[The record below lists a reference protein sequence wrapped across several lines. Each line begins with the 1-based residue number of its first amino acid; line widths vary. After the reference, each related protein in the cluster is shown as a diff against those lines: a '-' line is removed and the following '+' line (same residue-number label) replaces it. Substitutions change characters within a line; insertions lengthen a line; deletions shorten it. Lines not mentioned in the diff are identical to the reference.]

1 MIIRNSD
8 KGIII
13 RGNKLLVVELE
24 NNGRYYTLPGGKQE
38 PNELMLDALKREM
51 LEETGYDVNPI
62 ELLFIRETF
71 EEDGETHRV
80 EFMVLCE
87 IVAEVSDNKFQ
98 YDEYQVGT
106 KWINIDNISEEPLYP
121 VELRKLIKNFY
132 LGKRGDVYQGVMNQR
147 SVSFGGQI

>member
-1 MIIRNSD
+1 MIIRNSA

-13 RGNKLLVVELE
+13 RGNKLQVVELE

-147 SVSFGGQI
+147 SVSFGRQI

>member
-1 MIIRNSD
+1 MIIRNSA

>member
-1 MIIRNSD
+1 MIIRNSA

-71 EEDGETHRV
+71 EENGETHRV